1 MSMNEAVI
9 RDRAAEIAE
18 LVRSDLSP
26 KAAQERLAEYHAGDI
41 AAAAELLSAGERTK
55 LFRTLDMDE
64 LADVFEY
71 FEPENSAEYLKETD
85 LGKTVLLIGK
95 METAAAADVLREF
108 PKEKRNQLFEL
119 LDEELRRKLELI
131 VSFDD
136 DEIGSRMTTN
146 YISISSGM
154 TAAEATRAL
163 MDQAKENDNIS
174 ILFVTAENGFFCGA
188 VGLRELLTAE

>member
-1 MSMNEAVI
+1 MNEAVI

-95 METAAAADVLREF
+95 METDAAADVLRG
-108 PKEKRNQLFEL
+108 LS
-119 LDEELRRKLELI
+119 LI
-131 VSFDD
+131 H
-136 DEIGSRMTTN
+136 I
-146 YISISSGM
+146 
-154 TAAEATRAL
+154 
-163 MDQAKENDNIS
+163 
-174 ILFVTAENGFFCGA
+174 
-188 VGLRELLTAE
+188 

>member
-1 MSMNEAVI
+1 MAMNEAVI

-95 METAAAADVLREF
+95 MLS
-108 PKEKRNQLFEL
+108 
-119 LDEELRRKLELI
+119 LI
-131 VSFDD
+131 H
-136 DEIGSRMTTN
+136 I
-146 YISISSGM
+146 
-154 TAAEATRAL
+154 
-163 MDQAKENDNIS
+163 
-174 ILFVTAENGFFCGA
+174 
-188 VGLRELLTAE
+188 